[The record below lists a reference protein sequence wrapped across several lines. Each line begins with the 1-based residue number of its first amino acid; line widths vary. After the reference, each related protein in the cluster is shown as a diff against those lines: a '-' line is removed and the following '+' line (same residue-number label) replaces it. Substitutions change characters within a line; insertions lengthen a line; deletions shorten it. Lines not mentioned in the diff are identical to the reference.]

1 MKKNIL
7 IGVIAFVL
15 GIVIASTAIIVVAP
29 GAMLL
34 EDESKYEFDETV
46 EVLTASIE
54 SHGWKLPAVHDLQ
67 KTMIK
72 FGYDVKKVQI
82 FELCHPEHAARILE
96 ADEERIV
103 SSLMP
108 CRIAIYER
116 EDGKVY
122 ISRLNSSLMSSLMGG
137 LIKDVMTTAAEQN
150 EEILEAILN

>member
-7 IGVIAFVL
+7 IGVIAFIL
-15 GIVIASTAIIVVAP
+15 GIVIASSAIVLVAP

-34 EDESKYEFDETV
+34 EDESKYGFDETV
-46 EVLTASIE
+46 EILTASVE

-67 KTMIK
+67 KTMVK
-72 FGYDVKKVQI
+72 YGYDVKKVQV

-137 LIKDVMTTAAEQN
+137 LIKEVMTTAAEQN